1 VKLPGGPAAV
11 IGDEILKKTTVQKR
25 WEGEESRLIHKSE
38 DDFSK
43 ICIRCVA
50 EQHIL
55 ILFFPD
61 EIAIEIPVKCICV
74 SAV

>member
-1 VKLPGGPAAV
+1 M
-11 IGDEILKKTTVQKR
+11 
-25 WEGEESRLIHKSE
+25 IHKPE

-61 EIAIEIPVKCICV
+61 EIAIEIPVKYICV